1 VKELT
6 IILFCTWKFAAMF
19 PIAVLAMKMSFFETI
34 IYTNIGGAL
43 GAVIFTF
50 FSSILIE
57 TWNKY
62 LPVKF
67 KLHKKPKRVFTKR
80 KRFLVKI
87 KVKYGLTGIVVLT
100 PLILSIPVGSFLV
113 AKYYGRKKINIAWL
127 ISGQIVWSFI
137 YTYLYKQ
144 AEAVV

>member
-34 IYTNIGGAL
+34 MYTNIGGAF
-43 GAVIFTF
+43 GALIFTF
-50 FSSILIE
+50 FSDILIK

-62 LPVKF
+62 LQKKF
-67 KLHKKPKRVFTKR
+67 KLHIKPKKVFTKR

-87 KVKYGLTGIVVLT
+87 KVKYGLTGIVILT
-100 PLILSIPVGSFLV
+100 PLILSIPVGSFLI

-127 ISGQIVWSFI
+127 ISGQIAWSFI
-137 YTYLYKQ
+137 YTYLYTQ
-144 AEAVV
+144 VEAVV

>member
-1 VKELT
+1 MKELT

-19 PIAVLAMKMSFFETI
+19 PVAILAMKMSFFETI

-50 FSSILIE
+50 FSGILIK
-57 TWNKY
+57 TWNRY
-62 LPVKF
+62 LPEKI
-67 KLHKKPKRVFTKR
+67 KCQKKPKRVFTKR

-100 PLILSIPVGSFLV
+100 PLILSIPVGSFLT
-113 AKYYGRKKINIAWL
+113 AKYYGQKKINIAWL

-137 YTYLYKQ
+137 YTYLYTQ
-144 AEAVV
+144 ARTLV